1 MCIPVWTVPMGCWN
15 RPHTQKIQV
24 AYIYIKILGFFQM
37 IELHI
42 LLVPQVRVALLKNYL
57 HWLWNVN
64 CVPAKWVFWDFFVHS
79 TQNNT
84 SYKFAMRLFGYI
96 WEKIIFLPTK
106 TLKTSIIRGE
116 LDREHQF
123 LGIVRKK
130 TVYCPRYSQKLKIWF
145 AKWARQGKEWVI
157 YPLTGCSLDGY
168 IGLSVKI
175 WI

>member
-15 RPHTQKIQV
+15 RPHTQRIQV
-24 AYIYIKILGFFQM
+24 AYIYFKILEFFQM

-42 LLVPQVRVALLKNYL
+42 LLVPQVRAALLKNYL

-130 TVYCPRYSQKLKIWF
+130 LYIAHDIHKNWKYDLRNGHGRAKSELYTHWLAAHWMDTVDYQ
-145 AKWARQGKEWVI
+145 
-157 YPLTGCSLDGY
+157 
-168 IGLSVKI
+168 
-175 WI
+175 